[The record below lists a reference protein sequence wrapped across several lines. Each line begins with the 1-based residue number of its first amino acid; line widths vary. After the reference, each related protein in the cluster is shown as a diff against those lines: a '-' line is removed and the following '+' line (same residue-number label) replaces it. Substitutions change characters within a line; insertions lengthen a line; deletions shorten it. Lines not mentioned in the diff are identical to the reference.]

1 MIVAFIYV
9 QVLYPSMVSC
19 SMDKGYHSPR
29 NRAALD
35 GMLELNVL
43 PKKGR
48 KSQAEQARESAP
60 AFAAARRKHPGMSR
74 RSTI

>member
-1 MIVAFIYV
+1 
-9 QVLYPSMVSC
+9 MVSC

-48 KSQAEQARESAP
+48 KSQAEQAREPAP
-60 AFAAARRKHPGMSR
+60 EFAAARRKHPGMSR